1 MTVFKRLLFKFMLSV
16 IACCTLSTY
25 SAAQVTWDGCVDAL
39 GTPVASVHDNS
50 INDVAMSSMAN
61 GTPIIRYN
69 TIVLAGMHPQTRLF
83 FYGHEC
89 GHHALG
95 HILGRYP
102 MAHEQ
107 EADCY
112 GIVTL
117 TAAGLLGDDDIA
129 PIQSDLSRAPGN
141 WDHLPG
147 PYRAINLRACLQS
160 FHAVQVTVACRH
172 PMHQADQIPCQH
184 WIQTP
189 YGPRQQHQSDLVPC
203 QHAAHPGGHEVLTI
217 APN

>member
-1 MTVFKRLLFKFMLSV
+1 MSILENLLRKAIFVFAASC
-16 IACCTLSTY
+16 ALSTCGT
-25 SAAQVTWDGCVDAL
+25 AQVTWDGCVDAM

-69 TIVLAGMHPQTRLF
+69 TTVLAGMHQQTRLF

-117 TAAGLLGDDDIA
+117 VAAGLLGEDDIA
-129 PIQSDLSRAPGN
+129 PIQADLSRAPGN

-147 PYRAINLRACLQS
+147 PYRTINLRGCLQS
-160 FHAVQVTVACRH
+160 FHAEQVHVDCRH

-184 WIQTP
+184 WIPTP
-189 YGPRQQHQSDLVPC
+189 YGPRQQHPFDLVPC
-203 QHAAHPGGHEVLTI
+203 QHAAHPAGHEILTI
-217 APN
+217 VSN